1 MKYAEEYCAVG
12 TAIEK
17 DAESCVVVFFSGTI
31 IRLPEHLA
39 RKLAD
44 DILRNTNY
52 LWPIKEDKHD

>member
-1 MKYAEEYCAVG
+1 MKLAEEYCAVG

-31 IRLPEHLA
+31 IRLPEQLA

-44 DILRNTNY
+44 DILRNANF
-52 LWPIKEDKHD
+52 LWPIEEKT

>member
-44 DILRNTNY
+44 DILRNANY